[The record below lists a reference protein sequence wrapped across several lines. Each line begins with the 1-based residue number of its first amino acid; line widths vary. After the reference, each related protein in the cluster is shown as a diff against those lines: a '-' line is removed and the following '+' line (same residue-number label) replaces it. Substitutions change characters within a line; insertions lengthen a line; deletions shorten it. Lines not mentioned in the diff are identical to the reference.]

1 MYGEDF
7 DNSYGK
13 EDASKMNNLD
23 ENIALVNNGVKQAIL
38 GKQIISNF
46 KQDTTAISLW
56 NLYERSYTIEIDP
69 REVENNKNI
78 YFINNKNKTATLL
91 DNNKVFSYA
100 FVPMANEK
108 TINDFSIVVSNK
120 DLPIDQNTRKN
131 NLFIYPNP
139 ATNEIHIS
147 LPNKEVAKSI
157 KIYDVNG
164 RILLNR
170 AVNAEQSSLNIS
182 SLPKGNY
189 WIEVGTTNQIFKSK
203 LSKL

>member
-1 MYGEDF
+1 MFGEDF

-13 EDASKMNNLD
+13 EDASKLNNLD
-23 ENIALVNNGVKQAIL
+23 ENIALVNNGVKHAIL
-38 GKQIISNF
+38 GKQTISNF
-46 KQDTTAISLW
+46 KQDTTHISLW

-69 REVENNKNI
+69 RQVESNKNI
-78 YFINNKNKTATLL
+78 YFVNNKNKTTTLL
-91 DNNKVFSYA
+91 DNSKIFSYA

-120 DLPIDQNTRKN
+120 DLQVDQTPKKQNT
-131 NLFIYPNP
+131 FFYPNP
-139 ATNEIHIS
+139 ATNEIHTS
-147 LPNKEVAKSI
+147 LPNKEVANYI

-164 RILLNR
+164 RVLLNKF
-170 AVNAEQSSLNIS
+170 VKTEQNSLNIS

-189 WIEVGTTNQIFKSK
+189 WIEVGTANQIFKSK